1 MLGMHQLKVD
11 DLLIDETV
19 YCTHTH
25 MKVHIK
31 YCPLN
36 LLSLIFFFF
45 FGISVYDNQLRNSL
59 FPYVCDSHKHTVTPT
74 HEHMHEHMHA
84 STDTVT

>member
-1 MLGMHQLKVD
+1 MLGIHQLKVD

-36 LLSLIFFFF
+36 LLPLI
-45 FGISVYDNQLRNSL
+45 L
-59 FPYVCDSHKHTVTPT
+59 T